1 MFGQSEG
8 TFGLDFNQYCHVV
21 VRKNQGRLL
30 GNNLSRAMPTS
41 LLSLLYSTII
51 LYDSL

>member
-21 VRKNQGRLL
+21 VRKKQGRLL
-30 GNNLSRAMPTS
+30 GDNLSHATPTP

-51 LYDSL
+51 LYNSL